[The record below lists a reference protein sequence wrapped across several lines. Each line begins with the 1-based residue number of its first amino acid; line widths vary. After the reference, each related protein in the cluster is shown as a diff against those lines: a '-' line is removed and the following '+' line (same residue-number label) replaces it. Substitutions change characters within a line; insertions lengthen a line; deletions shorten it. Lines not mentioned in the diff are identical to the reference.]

1 MSVYPKAV
9 KPGDTVGL
17 VLPSSMIDENKL
29 NEVIRAVSKL
39 GLNCKVGRTAKRVIK
54 MYTVQQMDIPNNE
67 KLGLIP
73 GKHQSE

>member
-29 NEVIRAVSKL
+29 NEVIRAVSQDVHCSTD
-39 GLNCKVGRTAKRVIK
+39 GHA
-54 MYTVQQMDIPNNE
+54 QQRKTKFD
-67 KLGLIP
+67 
-73 GKHQSE
+73 S